1 MLRNLSYTASGH
13 ARVMGNAAVQSM
25 RSGTASASNGSRAR
39 GRNIQ
44 TWGQSRSFSMVRI
57 IRVGTGDNPR
67 TMLCKA
73 HQGLTARG
81 SQRTPLIHS
90 GTSSSR
96 GLCLRSSPSSK
107 DVVTQSGALTRL
119 NGTTRTHAGGFFA
132 NSHVASISKQQTRGM
147 ANNAIQRFSSNFSVD
162 SSNKVV
168 SSIVAINI
176 AVFATWQYAEE
187 NAKRFR
193 DGRLYYFMYRNFT
206 DTAQNLK
213 EGRVWTLVTSAF
225 SHKEWYH
232 IILNTM
238 VLLSFG
244 DPVWRMLGTRKFLA
258 VYLGSAISASLSS
271 ISYYAYLEPYLRRIQ
286 NKPKSNSIHY
296 SMGASGSLMG
306 MTTAFACV
314 YPMSQYS
321 LFFVIN
327 MPAAALIGLFGAPAA
342 SILQGT

>member
-1 MLRNLSYTASGH
+1 MSPI
-13 ARVMGNAAVQSM
+13 
-25 RSGTASASNGSRAR
+25 SR
-39 GRNIQ
+39 
-44 TWGQSRSFSMVRI
+44 
-57 IRVGTGDNPR
+57 
-67 TMLCKA
+67 
-73 HQGLTARG
+73 
-81 SQRTPLIHS
+81 
-90 GTSSSR
+90 
-96 GLCLRSSPSSK
+96 
-107 DVVTQSGALTRL
+107 
-119 NGTTRTHAGGFFA
+119 
-132 NSHVASISKQQTRGM
+132 QQTRGM
-147 ANNAIQRFSSNFSVD
+147 ANNALQRFSSNFSVD

-168 SSIVAINI
+168 YSIVAINI

-206 DTAQNLK
+206 NSAQNLK

-286 NKPKSNSIHY
+286 NKQKSNSIHY

-327 MPAAALIGLFGAPAA
+327 MPAAALIGKGPPSTYMVADVFGLLCFFQRSLAFVMIAPSQSTEFASYPFADQTGRFDSAGHLGGGLFGAAYYFTRLRPL
-342 SILQGT
+342 IRIMGRR

>member
-1 MLRNLSYTASGH
+1 MLRNLTYTASGQ
-13 ARVMGNAAVQSM
+13 ACVMGIAIVQGM
-25 RSGTASASNGSRAR
+25 RSGATCASHGSGA
-39 GRNIQ
+39 GA
-44 TWGQSRSFSMVRI
+44 RI
-57 IRVGTGDNPR
+57 IRSLGQCRSVSMARITRAAVRNSPSTSFCKTNQGFTPR
-67 TMLCKA
+67 G
-73 HQGLTARG
+73 HH
-81 SQRTPLIHS
+81 RTPLTHS
-90 GTSSSR
+90 GTPSLR
-96 GLCLRSSPSSK
+96 GLCSHSPP
-107 DVVTQSGALTRL
+107 SGRDLVSQARALTRL
-119 NGTTRTHAGGFFA
+119 SNTKAHIGGFFT
-132 NSHVASISKQQTRGM
+132 NSNASSISRQQTRGM
-147 ANNAIQRFSSNFSVD
+147 ANNALQRFSSNFSVD

-168 SSIVAINI
+168 YSIVAINV

-258 VYLGSAISASLSS
+258 VYLGSAISASLAS
-271 ISYYAYLEPYLRRIQ
+271 ISYYAYLEPYLRRVQ

-327 MPAAALIGLFGAPAA
+327 MPAAALIVL
-342 SILQGT
+342 SLYIER